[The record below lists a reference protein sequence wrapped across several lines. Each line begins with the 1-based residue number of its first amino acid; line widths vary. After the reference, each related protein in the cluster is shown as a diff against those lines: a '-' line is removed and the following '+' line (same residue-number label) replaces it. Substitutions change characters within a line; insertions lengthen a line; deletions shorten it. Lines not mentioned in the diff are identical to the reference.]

1 MVSPDIGISIVQL
14 WVTNF
19 AENYRLVAGFK
30 SMSMF
35 HQDIHPTPLHRRDIV
50 PCFPPEPWKLSRGEE
65 VIHHLPCL
73 VHKLTVQRLTLGM
86 AWLRSWEGLE
96 YLE

>member
-1 MVSPDIGISIVQL
+1 MFSPGALETFQDNYTALYFIG
-14 WVTNF
+14 
-19 AENYRLVAGFK
+19 
-30 SMSMF
+30 
-35 HQDIHPTPLHRRDIV
+35 
-50 PCFPPEPWKLSRGEE
+50 CRGEE

-96 YLE
+96 YLEWGAQMLQMAGKRIVDVYRLMAHGKTN